1 MKHRHSCWLILGVA
15 LVCAASAVAQSAAP
29 AWDKEALDL
38 FATLPVQDGGR
49 VKPLDTL
56 AQFTLLALNGSRTLR
71 LPSGEKRNH
80 LEWMLD
86 CLFYPDTAKAYPC
99 FLVSTYD
106 AIDAIG
112 VAPHAKKRDR
122 YAYNELLPGRQR
134 LLELARHYESVEASQ
149 RSGVEQQILD
159 LAHNIMRF
167 EDLVGFL
174 DSSRARF
181 AAPEGTALAA
191 AITDPRGATA
201 SEMVALL
208 DRVSDEV
215 IAQTGQMAP
224 EKVEQER
231 QAMSDVYFK
240 QVVPSLSKAQA
251 IAMFPPPDS
260 AEKQWFS
267 PGELPHVALDHA
279 QPHPELLQLLGNLEK
294 MAMNRQERLAAAGDA
309 SQHAALDDA
318 FLSELRNFHQNIV
331 QRAAM
336 RGEYDKVPL
345 EVAFYRG
352 KFIFYS
358 QWLYVLSFALVA
370 VSWLLPRRRIVDWIT
385 ALSVIAPTGLL
396 ITGITLR
403 CIIRNRPPVT
413 TLYETILFVTA
424 VAVIVSL
431 FIELVNRKRI
441 AMAVASF
448 VGMFGMFLAYRYE
461 IKEAVD
467 TMPSLVAVLDTNFWL
482 ATHVTTVT
490 MGYSAGLLA
499 CVLSHLYI
507 FGRLLRV
514 RRNDPDFY
522 RGLTRMVYGVLCFG
536 LLFACVGTVLGGIW
550 ANDSWGRFWGW
561 DPKENGAL
569 LIVLWGLIIL
579 HARLGKYIRDL
590 GIHMGAI
597 AMGMVVAFSWW
608 GVNLLGVG
616 LHSYGFTSGIGL
628 MLKIFWL
635 AESFVLLAGGI
646 VYLLERNAPALAVP
660 EADEEAQTA

>member
-1 MKHRHSCWLILGVA
+1 MKQRFSCWWIAGLA
-15 LVCAASAVAQSAAP
+15 LTCAVPAFAQPAAP
-29 AWDKEALDL
+29 PWNRETLDL

-49 VKPLDTL
+49 VKPLDTF
-56 AQFTLLALNGSRTLR
+56 AQFTLLALNGSRTLS
-71 LPSGEKRNH
+71 LPSGERRGH

-86 CLFYPDTAKAYPC
+86 CLFYPDAAKAYPC

-122 YAYNELLPGRQR
+122 YAYNELFPGRER
-134 LLELARHYESVEASQ
+134 LLELARHFDSVEASQ
-149 RSGVEQQILD
+149 RVGVEQQILD
-159 LAHNIMRF
+159 LAHNLLRF
-167 EDLVGFL
+167 EDLTAFL
-174 DSSRARF
+174 DFARARF
-181 AAPEGTALAA
+181 TAPEGTALAA
-191 AITDPRGATA
+191 AITDPHGARA
-201 SEMVALL
+201 SEIVALL
-208 DRVSDEV
+208 NQVSGEV
-215 IAQTGQMAP
+215 AAQSGQLAP

-240 QVVPSLSKAQA
+240 QVVPALSGAQA
-251 IAMFPPPDS
+251 LALFPPPDP

-267 PGELPHVALDHA
+267 PGELPHVALDHE
-279 QPHPELLQLLGNLEK
+279 QPHPELLQLVASLER
-294 MAMNRQERLAAAGDA
+294 MAANRQERLAAAGDA
-309 SQHAALDDA
+309 SQHAALDAA
-318 FLSELRNFHQNIV
+318 FAAELRSFHQDIV
-331 QRAAM
+331 QRASL
-336 RGEYDKVPL
+336 RGEYGRVPV

-358 QWLYVLSFALVA
+358 QWLYVLSFVIVA
-370 VSWLLPRRRIVDWIT
+370 ISWLLPRKRIVGWVT
-385 ALSVIAPTGLL
+385 ALSVIVPTGLL
-396 ITGITLR
+396 VTGITLR

-431 FIELVNRKRI
+431 FIELINRKRI
-441 AMAVASF
+441 AIAVASF
-448 VGMFGMFLAYRYE
+448 VGVFGMFLAYRYE

-507 FGRLLRV
+507 FGKLLRV

-590 GIHMGAI
+590 GIHMGAVS
-597 AMGMVVAFSWW
+597 MGMVVAFSWW

-628 MLKIFWL
+628 VLKIFWIV
-635 AESFVLLAGGI
+635 ESVVLLAGGL
-646 VYLLERNAPALAVP
+646 VYLLEGGAPAA
-660 EADEEAQTA
+660 AGAEEETQTA